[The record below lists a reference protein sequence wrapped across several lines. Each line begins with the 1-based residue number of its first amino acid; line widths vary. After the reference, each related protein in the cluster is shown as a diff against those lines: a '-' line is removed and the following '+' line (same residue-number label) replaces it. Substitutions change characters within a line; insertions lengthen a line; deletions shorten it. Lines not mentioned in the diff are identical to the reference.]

1 MYVYVLQKLPSNF
14 SNPQMVEEVKRS
26 RRKKRKNLSS
36 LDGLQA
42 GTFHDHGLQV
52 RSISL
57 QPREGIRVHHHSAF
71 HSIAQSKNP
80 FASITSE
87 TLEERK
93 NHILMKHDSAKN
105 ADNLDETEN
114 FKHELASSLEEFR
127 PTIEDTVQNWC
138 LSTTPPLNCH
148 MA

>member
-1 MYVYVLQKLPSNF
+1 
-14 SNPQMVEEVKRS
+14 MVEEVKRS

-57 QPREGIRVHHHSAF
+57 QPKGRDKSASSEF
-71 HSIAQSKNP
+71 RSIAQSKNP
-80 FASITSE
+80 FAPITSE

-127 PTIEDTVQNWC
+127 PAIEDTVQNWC
-138 LSTTPPLNCH
+138 
-148 MA
+148 